1 MGRATIINAQ
11 VDFIGCLT
19 ADEIINIREKQEKIN
34 TVLFDGDDIVQYDDF
49 DEYKVAKALYE
60 AGDRDICIRYLSV
73 CLSKWVDKHD
83 IVSCSPMR
91 DHLPAKAEVRNYSPE
106 EESIERKAEAEG
118 FIQSVNTYFPELLT
132 DNRVV
137 ALLDKAKLI
146 SES

>member
-1 MGRATIINAQ
+1 MKNWSPLLNPFIQYTFHSLIPVNQ
-11 VDFIGCLT
+11 VLEQQI
-19 ADEIINIREKQEKIN
+19 E
-34 TVLFDGDDIVQYDDF
+34 
-49 DEYKVAKALYE
+49 
-60 AGDRDICIRYLSV
+60 
-73 CLSKWVDKHD
+73 H
-83 IVSCSPMR
+83 IVSYSPMR

-132 DNRVV
+132 DKRVV